1 MDRPYLAALSAAT
14 DGDIVA
20 GIVSLGDDRL
30 LAIARQL
37 GRHAAAAQSRR
48 SAAARGAN
56 LSEDAFAIVDA
67 VPEGI
72 TRAELIRRLRCSAAE
87 LDKAVGVLVY
97 MGRITASQSDGH
109 GRKATRYGT
118 HRQQPTSPA
127 VSAPAA
133 R

>member
-1 MDRPYLAALSAAT
+1 MDRPSLAALSAAT

-20 GIVSLGDDRL
+20 SIVSLGDVRL
-30 LAIARQL
+30 LAISRQL

-48 SAAARGAN
+48 SSTARRAN

-67 VPEGI
+67 VPGGI

-87 LDKAVGVLVY
+87 LDKAVTVLVY
-97 MGRITASQSDGH
+97 MGRITASQSDGP

-118 HRQQPTSPA
+118 HRQQATSPS